1 MNTVGKAILIG
12 IGALASLSAVAQYAI
27 NSSNEKPTE
36 VTPSVD
42 VFCTYSNCIKA
53 IMSSNLYETTKSVL
67 LDRIPAG
74 ACGDYYKAVI
84 TVIESGN
91 PGNNTAVV
99 SRVEQITKAFGYKI

>member
-12 IGALASLSAVAQYAI
+12 IGALASLSVIAQHAT
-27 NSSNEKPTE
+27 NSTETTIE

-42 VFCTYSNCIKA
+42 VFCTYSDVIKA
-53 IMSSNLYETTKSVL
+53 LTKANLYETTKFVL

-84 TVIESGN
+84 TVIESSKL
-91 PGNNTAVV
+91 GNNTNTV
-99 SRVEQITKAFGYKI
+99 SQVEKITEAFGYKI

>member
-1 MNTVGKAILIG
+1 MNTVVKAILIG
-12 IGALASLSAVAQYAI
+12 IGALATLSAVACCAI
-27 NSSNEKPTE
+27 NSTETTVE

-84 TVIESGN
+84 TVIESGKQ
-91 PGNNTAVV
+91 GNNTFIV
-99 SRVEQITKAFGYKI
+99 SQVEKITKAFGYKI

>member
-1 MNTVGKAILIG
+1 MNTVVKAILIG
-12 IGALASLSAVAQYAI
+12 IGALATLSAVACCAI
-27 NSSNEKPTE
+27 NSNEKPRE

-67 LDRIPAG
+67 LGRIPAG

-84 TVIESGN
+84 AVIESGTQ
-91 PGNNTAVV
+91 GNNTAVV
-99 SRVEQITKAFGYKI
+99 SQVEQITKAFGYKI

>member
-1 MNTVGKAILIG
+1 MNTVGKVILIG
-12 IGALASLSAVAQYAI
+12 IGALASLSVIAQNAI
-27 NSSNEKPTE
+27 NSNETTVE

-53 IMSSNLYETTKSVL
+53 IMSSNLYETTKNVL
-67 LDRIPAG
+67 LGRIPAG

-84 TVIESGN
+84 TAIESGTQ
-91 PGNNTAVV
+91 GNNTAVV

>member
-12 IGALASLSAVAQYAI
+12 IGALASLFAVAQYAI

-42 VFCTYSNCIKA
+42 VFCTYSNVIKA
-53 IMSSNLYETTKSVL
+53 LTKANLYETTKFVL

-91 PGNNTAVV
+91 PGNNTAIV
-99 SRVEQITKAFGYKI
+99 SQVEKITEAFGYKI

>member
-1 MNTVGKAILIG
+1 MNTVGKAILFG
-12 IGALASLSAVAQYAI
+12 IGVLASLSVIAQHTTK
-27 NSSNEKPTE
+27 STE
-36 VTPSVD
+36 TTIEVSPSVD

-53 IMSSNLYETTKSVL
+53 IMSSNLYETTKTVL

>member
-12 IGALASLSAVAQYAI
+12 IGALATLYAVACCAI
-27 NSSNEKPTE
+27 NSNEKPTE

-67 LDRIPAG
+67 LGRIPAG

-84 TVIESGN
+84 TVIESGTQ
-91 PGNNTAVV
+91 GNNTAVV

>member
-1 MNTVGKAILIG
+1 MNIVGKAILIG
-12 IGALASLSAVAQYAI
+12 IGALATLSAVACCAI
-27 NSSNEKPTE
+27 NSNEKPTE

-99 SRVEQITKAFGYKI
+99 SQVEKITKAFGYKI

>member
-1 MNTVGKAILIG
+1 MNTVGKVILIG
-12 IGALASLSAVAQYAI
+12 IGALASLSVIAQHTI
-27 NSSNEKPTE
+27 NSTETTVE

-67 LDRIPAG
+67 LGRIPAG

-84 TVIESGN
+84 AVIESGTQ
-91 PGNNTAVV
+91 GNNTAVV
-99 SRVEQITKAFGYKI
+99 SQVEQITKAFGYKI

>member
-84 TVIESGN
+84 TVIESGTQ
-91 PGNNTAVV
+91 GNNTAVV
-99 SRVEQITKAFGYKI
+99 SRVEKITEAFGYKI

>member
-12 IGALASLSAVAQYAI
+12 IGALATLSAVACCAI
-27 NSSNEKPTE
+27 NSTETTE

-67 LDRIPAG
+67 LGRIPAG

-84 TVIESGN
+84 TVIENGN
-91 PGNNTAVV
+91 PGNNTAIV